1 MSNLLDVTG
10 LTVNSVTEIVAQI
23 TVDLQ
28 DIYGADIN
36 VDQNSPDGQ
45 LINIFAQV
53 NADQLQLLVD
63 IYNSF
68 SVENAFGVNLDERV
82 AINGLARRAGTYTT
96 TPVLI
101 TVNQALN
108 LIGLDEL
115 ETNPT
120 AQVFT
125 VKDAAG
131 NQWVLAENHSFVGAG
146 STSLT
151 FRAVTLGAVEVV
163 VNTITNQVTTVLGV
177 TAVNNPTVSGTVAG
191 VNEESDADLKIR
203 HGRMFYLPS
212 VGPSDAVAA
221 ALLSIPEVIDAYVG
235 ENVTDAPVDS
245 IPAHG
250 IWAIVNGG
258 ADADIAQAIYTKKGA
273 GCDMKGSETYVIT
286 RPQGNS
292 ITIKWDFAL
301 TQDLYIQFGITPR
314 TGTIPTDAEIK
325 TALAAALVYK
335 LGQIA
340 TIGDVVAAMLAI
352 APNAY
357 ITGVGV
363 SDDGMS
369 YGDTSAPSDIQRYFL
384 VTEANIDIT

>member
-1 MSNLLDVTG
+1 MSNVLDATG
-10 LTVNSVTEIVAQI
+10 LTVNSVTEIVA
-23 TVDLQ
+23 DLTTQ
-28 DIYGADIN
+28 LQAVYGADIN

-45 LINIFAQV
+45 LINIFAQAS
-53 NADQLQLLVD
+53 ADQLELLVD

-68 SVENAFGVNLDERV
+68 AVENAFGVDLDQRV
-82 AINGLARRAGTYTT
+82 AINGLARRAGTFTT

-108 LIGLDEL
+108 LIGLDEI

-125 VKDAAG
+125 IKDDAG
-131 NQWVLAENHSFVGAG
+131 NQWVLAENHTFSGAG
-146 STSLT
+146 ATSLT
-151 FRAVTLGAVEVV
+151 FRAVTLGAVEVIA
-163 VNTITNQVTTVLGV
+163 NTITNQVTTVLGV
-177 TAVNNPTVSGTVAG
+177 TAVNNPTVSGTILG

-203 HGRMFYLPS
+203 HGRMFYLAS
-212 VGPSDAVAA
+212 TGPSDAVAA
-221 ALLSIPEVIDAYVG
+221 ALLSIPDVIDAFVG
-235 ENVTDAPVDS
+235 ENVTDTPS
-245 IPAHG
+245 GGIPAHG
-250 IWAIVNGG
+250 IWCIVNGG
-258 ADADIAQAIYTKKGA
+258 SDANIAQAIYSKKGA
-273 GCDMKGSETYVIT
+273 GCDMVGAETFVIT

-292 ITIKWDFAL
+292 ITIKWDAAL
-301 TQDLYIQFGITPR
+301 TQDLFIQFGVTPR
-314 TGTIPTDAEIK
+314 SGTIPTDADIK

-352 APNAY
+352 VPNAY

-369 YGDTSAPSDIQRYFL
+369 YGDTATPSDLQHYWT
-384 VTEANIDIT
+384 VSTANIDIT